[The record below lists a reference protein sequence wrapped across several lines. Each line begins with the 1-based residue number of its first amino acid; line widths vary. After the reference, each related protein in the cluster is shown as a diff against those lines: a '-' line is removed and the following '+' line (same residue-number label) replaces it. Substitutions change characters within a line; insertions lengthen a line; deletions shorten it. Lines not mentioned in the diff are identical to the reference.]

1 MIGETVEHP
10 SYGKGQIVALFRNGT
25 EWMVRF
31 ENGLR
36 FRRPRQ
42 EFKDQHPN
50 NGQPEPTMNAT
61 LPVPILT
68 AAPMSQNQFASR
80 QLLEALRVG
89 IAPAQH
95 IQELTIGLVEERA
108 SLTAALNRA
117 HQTGGAVRA
126 IVGDYGFGKSHIVEL
141 TTQEALKRNFLVA
154 TASLDLVELP
164 AHKAFDI
171 YGELLRHLRY
181 PNDDERGPAPLF
193 AAAADNPRIAQQMH
207 ELAMAA
213 PDPLLA
219 VLSVANGTLSAR
231 QRQGWLQWL
240 LNGRSNEAMKKS
252 MPRKFKLPSLYRQ
265 GNNARQIAYLLNG
278 LSVLARLVGYSGLCL
293 LIDEAESYSLLSAK
307 QQIKANAFFSALIYS
322 ALQETQSL
330 IQADQLPQH
339 YVREFPLT
347 YGGKQSL
354 FFLFTVTR
362 SDNRMPLEAWLDPAL
377 VLELDPHHSAQEIG
391 QFMQQVLAYH
401 AQAYGYTADDRQGQI
416 RRGAAEL
423 LAMGM
428 RNHNLSIRTVV
439 RLTVELFD
447 LLYLYPDYAAATLL
461 DELRA
466 LVQ

>member
-10 SYGKGQIVALFRNGT
+10 TYGKGQIVALFRNGT

-36 FRRPRQ
+36 FRRPRHEFEGQQ
-42 EFKDQHPN
+42 EL
-50 NGQPEPTMNAT
+50 NGQPESAMKAT
-61 LPVPILT
+61 LPVPIPT
-68 AAPMSQNQFASR
+68 STPMTHSQFESR

-89 IAPAQH
+89 IAPVQH
-95 IQELTIGLVEERA
+95 IQELTIGLVSERA

-126 IVGDYGFGKSHIVEL
+126 IVGDYGYGKSHIVEL
-141 TTQEALKRNFLVA
+141 TAQEALKRNFLVA
-154 TASLDLVELP
+154 NASLDLVELP
-164 AHKAFDI
+164 AHKGLDI

-181 PNDDERGPAPLF
+181 PNDDEQGLAPLF
-193 AAAADNPRIAQQMH
+193 AAAAEQPRIAQQMH
-207 ELAMAA
+207 ELSTAA

-240 LNGRSNEAMKKS
+240 ISGRSNEAMKKS
-252 MPRKFKLPSLYRQ
+252 MPRKFKVPSLYRQ

-293 LIDEAESYSLLSAK
+293 LIDEAESYSLLTPK
-307 QQIKANAFFSALIYS
+307 QQLKANAFFSALIYS
-322 ALQETQSL
+322 TLQETQSL

-339 YVREFPLT
+339 HVREFPLT
-347 YGGKQSL
+347 YGGRQSL
-354 FFLFTVTR
+354 LFLFTVTR
-362 SDNRMPLEAWLDPAL
+362 SDNRMPLENWLDPEL
-377 VLELDPHHSAQEIG
+377 VIELDPHHTAQEIG
-391 QFMQQVLAYH
+391 QFLQQVLGYH
-401 AQAYGYTADDRQGQI
+401 AQAYAYEAGERQGQI

-423 LAMGM
+423 LALGM
-428 RNHNLSIRTVV
+428 RNHNLSIRSLV
-439 RLTVELFD
+439 RLAVELFD
-447 LLYLYPDYAAATLL
+447 LLYLYPDYSAAALL
-461 DELRA
+461 DELRT